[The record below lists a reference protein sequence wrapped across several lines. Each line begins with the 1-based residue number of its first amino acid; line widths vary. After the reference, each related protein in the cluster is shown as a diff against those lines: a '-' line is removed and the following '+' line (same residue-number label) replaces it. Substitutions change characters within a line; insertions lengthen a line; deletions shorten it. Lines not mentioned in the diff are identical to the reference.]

1 MVSDSGIG
9 WPDGYPGSPPAE
21 QARLSGRDELLL
33 ALAQDAAL
41 DGHDEV
47 LLDEATVAALET
59 GPASLRPPPHLE
71 LGVRIHAADTAAMER
86 GDFTVHVVT
95 VSRAAGVLTGRFLP
109 VLDAAG
115 SAALSAVLASV
126 PCNDPETAAVQ
137 LSFPPLDP
145 ATAHVTRVPQLFP
158 AVISLGEHRQLG
170 DAVLTAA
177 DLAAGCD
184 GRRMY
189 HAVPRQGT
197 RVEPVALHALNL
209 RRHTPPLARLLTE
222 LSRAQC
228 AQVTGFDWGA
238 AARLPFLPRVRS
250 GRTVLSPA
258 RWRLAAT
265 ALPGRQA
272 SWPQWAAVLH
282 AWAGRRRV
290 PRLVHLVEGDQRLP
304 LDLAEP
310 AHRAVLRAHLAGTA
324 HAIVTEAP
332 AGSDHGWSGGRP
344 HEIIIPL
351 TAARPARW
359 PLLPAP
365 GPARLVRPGNGHL
378 PATGGVLLAS
388 LYGDLQRQDEILAS
402 YLPDLLGRLGGQPR
416 WWYIR
421 YRDPEQ
427 HLRLRIILASPDA
440 FGLAARTVSIWA
452 ARLRE
457 QGLLREVRYPADY
470 PETGRW
476 GSGLAWAAAQQVFE
490 ADSAAVLTQLRLPG
504 QPARQAL
511 AAAHA
516 VSISAAFTASI
527 PAGMQWLLDHIPAA
541 APGRVPRPV
550 LDQARHLADPA
561 ADWAA
566 LRSGPG
572 GEAIRN
578 AWADRDRALAAYR
591 THLDGPAMAGIRAD
605 DVLSSLLHV
614 NFVRG
619 YRIDFGEEAVCM
631 YLARAA
637 ALTSIARAGGKR

>member
-1 MVSDSGIG
+1 
-9 WPDGYPGSPPAE
+9 
-21 QARLSGRDELLL
+21 
-33 ALAQDAAL
+33 
-41 DGHDEV
+41 
-47 LLDEATVAALET
+47 
-59 GPASLRPPPHLE
+59 
-71 LGVRIHAADTAAMER
+71 
-86 GDFTVHVVT
+86 
-95 VSRAAGVLTGRFLP
+95 
-109 VLDAAG
+109 
-115 SAALSAVLASV
+115 
-126 PCNDPETAAVQ
+126 
-137 LSFPPLDP
+137 
-145 ATAHVTRVPQLFP
+145 
-158 AVISLGEHRQLG
+158 
-170 DAVLTAA
+170 
-177 DLAAGCD
+177 
-184 GRRMY
+184 
-189 HAVPRQGT
+189 
-197 RVEPVALHALNL
+197 VEPIAPHALNL
-209 RRHTPPLARLLTE
+209 RKHTPPLARLLTE

-228 AQVTGFDWGA
+228 AQVTEFDWGA

-282 AWAGRRRV
+282 AWAGQRRV

-310 AHRAVLRAHLAGTA
+310 AHCAVLRAHLASTA
-324 HAIVTEAP
+324 HAIVAEAP
-332 AGSDHGWSGGRP
+332 ADSDHGWSGGRP

-351 TAARPARW
+351 TAARPSNW
-359 PLLPAP
+359 PRLPAP

-388 LYGDLQRQDEILAS
+388 LYGDLQRQDEILAI
-402 YLPDLLGRLGGQPR
+402 YLPDLLGRLGEQSR

-421 YRDPEQ
+421 YRDPDP
-427 HLRLRIILASPDA
+427 HLRLRIILESPDE
-440 FGLAARTVSIWA
+440 FGLAARTVGMWA
-452 ARLRE
+452 ARLGE

-476 GSGLAWAAAQQVFE
+476 GSGSAWAAAQQVFE
-490 ADSAAVLTQLRLPG
+490 ADSAAVVTQLRLPV
-504 QPARQAL
+504 QPPRRAL

-516 VSISAAFTASI
+516 VAISAAFTASI

-541 APGRVPRPV
+541 PPGRVPRPV

-572 GEAIRN
+572 GDAICD

-591 THLDGPAMAGIRAD
+591 TQLGGAAMAGIRAD

-614 NFVRG
+614 NFVRD

-637 ALTSIARAGGKR
+637 ALTSIARAGGRR